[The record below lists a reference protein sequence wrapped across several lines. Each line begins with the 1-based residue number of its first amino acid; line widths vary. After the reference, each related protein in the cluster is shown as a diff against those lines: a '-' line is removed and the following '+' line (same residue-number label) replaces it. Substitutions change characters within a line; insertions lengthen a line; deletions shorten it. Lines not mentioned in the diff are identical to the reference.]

1 MYLIDTSILVD
12 FLKGKENIKTQKF
25 EEILL
30 HNIPFSLSAFTYQEV
45 LQGARDVV
53 EYEKLNAYLSTQK
66 ILYPLESSYERS
78 AKIFFEC
85 RKKGITIRS
94 TIDTLIA
101 STAIEHNLILLHNDR
116 DFDYMAKVIEMRV
129 E

>member
-53 EYEKLNAYLSTQK
+53 EYEKLNAYLST
-66 ILYPLESSYERS
+66 
-78 AKIFFEC
+78 
-85 RKKGITIRS
+85 
-94 TIDTLIA
+94 IDLCSRYSVHLA
-101 STAIEHNLILLHNDR
+101 
-116 DFDYMAKVIEMRV
+116 
-129 E
+129 